1 MSIISW
7 PFDTGLRPAR
17 GELERRVAR
26 SLVETQA
33 RLFFTSWLEHQVLKT
48 VLKVAA
54 LPVTGPIDAGVWMVS
69 KIHEQV
75 EEEHFDED
83 RVTSRLME
91 LQLRY
96 ELGEFESEEEYLE
109 QEKVIMEDL
118 AAIMESKKDERFE
131 PDEAWWRRTF
141 PEAFQGREGDE
152 ERKG

>member
-1 MSIISW
+1 MSPASW
-7 PFDTGLRPAR
+7 LLHTWLRPAR
-17 GELERRVAR
+17 AELERRIAR
-26 SLVETQA
+26 CLIETQV

-48 VLKVAA
+48 VLKVAS
-54 LPVTGPIDAGVWMVS
+54 LPVTGPYQSAKWMLE

-75 EEEHFDED
+75 EEEQLDED
-83 RVTSRLME
+83 RVKGRLIE

-96 ELGEFESEEEYLE
+96 EIGELEEEEYLE

-118 AAIMESKKDERFE
+118 AAIMDSKRDEQFE

-141 PEAFQGREGDE
+141 PEGFQEREGDE